1 MSNNDQDFGR
11 ISIQELIV
19 GGTQGLENTTLYLN
33 GNAEFTE
40 KLTLRAELEVLGE
53 ANFTNKINVGEN
65 AVFNKHI
72 GIGTNLTDLI
82 YRKLEINNNGLLDGI
97 RIANNDN
104 DGNSTNYVDLL
115 LDNNSNFSIK
125 TNSLKNNLGDGKILI
140 DSSADSEDAIKL
152 LASEGPNQTISLVV
166 NGSTKEN
173 SINLQSYLGGIKL
186 NSLGNIDNGIQL
198 KSYAGKIEL
207 HNSNNQ
213 TSEAINFISNLGG
226 IYMKSIGNI
235 SDAIKLHCSIF

>member
-65 AVFNKHI
+65 AVFNKNI

-82 YRKLEINNNGLLDGI
+82 YLVDYFLYNGPAPIGGTSRAD
-97 RIANNDN
+97 ANC
-104 DGNSTNYVDLL
+104 
-115 LDNNSNFSIK
+115 DNN
-125 TNSLKNNLGDGKILI
+125 
-140 DSSADSEDAIKL
+140 
-152 LASEGPNQTISLVV
+152 
-166 NGSTKEN
+166 
-173 SINLQSYLGGIKL
+173 INITDIIYYLNYLYGTVAPPC
-186 NSLGNIDNGIQL
+186 N
-198 KSYAGKIEL
+198 
-207 HNSNNQ
+207 
-213 TSEAINFISNLGG
+213 
-226 IYMKSIGNI
+226 
-235 SDAIKLHCSIF
+235 